1 MKNKI
6 IASLLLLIFTLGLT
20 NKAYAQEQPPDYE
33 HLLTGECVKSD
44 GFFFSESGMA
54 NLYLSV
60 DEKIKLAVL
69 DKQKEVSKLK
79 LDLSK
84 CSDLKTI
91 ELRIQKEMFE
101 EQLLVK
107 QRTIDAYKSDI
118 FWGNLRTVGYVVAGI
133 GIGVLAGVFIIQK

>member
-1 MKNKI
+1 MKNKF
-6 IASLLLLIFTLGLT
+6 IAALLLLTFTFGLT
-20 NKAYAQEQPPDYE
+20 NKAYAEEQPSDYE

-44 GFFFSESGMA
+44 GFFFSDAGMA
-54 NLYLSV
+54 NLYLAV

-84 CSDLKTI
+84 CSDLRTV
-91 ELRIQKEMFE
+91 ELKVQKDMFE
-101 EQLLVK
+101 EQLLAK

-118 FWGNLRTVGYVVAGI
+118 FWSNFKTVGYVLLGI
-133 GIGVLAGVFIIQK
+133 GAGVALGFVIGK